1 MESSNPKFA
10 LYGWEN
16 EYARTNMLILPLSE
30 VITGAVSLHA
40 LLQQLIQTT
49 ELVWKFLSTMLN
61 RNQPV
66 G

>member
-1 MESSNPKFA
+1 MESSNPKFS